1 MAEDDIQTVS
11 GRAVVVTGGTTG
23 IGQATAR
30 LLATQGARVFV
41 FGRHDT
47 ELNEALGEIRGASG
61 SQEASGIT
69 AEASC
74 TEDVRRVFRKADQRL
89 GGAEIVLCGVR

>member
-1 MAEDDIQTVS
+1 MTNSHWAAQFS
-11 GRAVVVTGGTTG
+11 P
-23 IGQATAR
+23 AR
-30 LLATQGARVFV
+30 RLATQGARVFV

-69 AEASC
+69 ADASR
-74 TEDVRRVFRKADQRL
+74 TEDVRRVIREATSGWVVRK
-89 GGAEIVLCGVR
+89 